1 MKTTSIVTFL
11 AGIINFIVMK
21 VLQKQELESC
31 VGGGECSFAGFT
43 QGVSIIFVSIPLI
56 IFSGIL
62 MLIYLRKKRKNP
74 QVIEKINILAV
85 IVWTILLSLFSS
97 IIAPILI

>member
-31 VGGGECSFAGFT
+31 VGDGCSFAGFT
-43 QGVSIIFVSIPLI
+43 QGISIIFVSVPLI
-56 IFSGIL
+56 ILSGIL
-62 MLIYLRKKRKNP
+62 ILIYLRKKRKNP